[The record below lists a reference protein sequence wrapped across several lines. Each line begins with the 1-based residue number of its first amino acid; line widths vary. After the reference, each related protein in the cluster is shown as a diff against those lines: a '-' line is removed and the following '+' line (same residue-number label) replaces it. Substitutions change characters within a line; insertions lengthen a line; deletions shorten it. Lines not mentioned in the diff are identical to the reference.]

1 MRTNIQNINADFT
14 CKYCGRAISA
24 CTLVS
29 GVVHRNHCPYC
40 LRSRHVDL
48 YEAGDRLCAC
58 KSLMAPVGLTLKRS
72 RDKYAQRR
80 GGEVMLLHRCTHCG
94 EIAINRIAA
103 DDDPAKILA
112 LIKENRGSKYPQLGE
127 QCRNQGIRLLN
138 LHDRSL
144 VLTRLFGKDGEDD
157 VDRLPAFQNI

>member
-1 MRTNIQNINADFT
+1 MRTNMKNINADFT
-14 CKYCGRAISA
+14 CNNCGRYVSA
-24 CTLVS
+24 NTIVS

-48 YEAGDRLCAC
+48 FEAGDRLCAC

-72 RDKYAQRR
+72 QDKYASQR
-80 GGEVMLLHRCTHCG
+80 GGEVMLVHRCTYCD

-112 LIKENRGSKYPQLGE
+112 LIKKDGSGLQKI
-127 QCRNQGIRLLN
+127 RNFCKDQGIYLLDSG
-138 LHDRSL
+138 DREP
-144 VLTRLFGKDGEDD
+144 VLTGLFGKTGLE
-157 VDRLPAFQNI
+157 VYENNLITQTI